1 MTDVDLERRLR
12 RALTAR
18 AAGVT
23 AQDLRP
29 VGSEHRRMK
38 WWLPLSAGLAAAAVL
53 MLIFVVLHR
62 PAGDERPIAPAG
74 SGPAPSQAGDER
86 TSDGSTSDG
95 STSDGRTSDGRTSD
109 GSTSDG
115 RTRAEPTSSASA
127 SAIPS
132 PGVLTDQ
139 PNLSPTAMASR

>member
-95 STSDGRTSDGRTSD
+95 STSDGRTSDG
-109 GSTSDG
+109 STSDG
-115 RTRAEPTSSASA
+115 RTRAEPTSSVSA